1 MATLQE
7 EGDEWAKRIIFSDEK
22 WFYLIQSSNRK
33 NNVYWSME
41 NPHILDEVKRQGG
54 VKVMCW
60 AGVGDG
66 KILPLHWFEGSVTEN
81 TYLNMLK
88 EKVWPALKGFATKKC
103 LWFQQDGAR
112 VHTANSCLKFLQ
124 EKFPGREISNRLDYE
139 WPPYSA
145 DVSMLDFWFWGQAQ
159 QEVYKAKPKS
169 IEELKNVVE
178 RFAKGQK
185 METILRAA
193 NNFVKRAKLC
203 VEQEGGHFEHLLK

>member
-1 MATLQE
+1 M
-7 EGDEWAKRIIFSDEK
+7 GFK
-22 WFYLIQSSNRK
+22 
-33 NNVYWSME
+33 
-41 NPHILDEVKRQGG
+41 
-54 VKVMCW
+54 
-60 AGVGDG
+60 
-66 KILPLHWFEGSVTEN
+66 GSETEN

-88 EKVWPALKGFATKKC
+88 EKLWPALKGSATKKR

-124 EKFPGREISNRLDYE
+124 EKFPGRVISNRLDYE
-139 WPPYSA
+139 SPPYSA
-145 DVSMLDFWFWGQAQ
+145 DLSMLDFWFGGQAQ

-169 IEELKNVVE
+169 IEELKNVVK

>member
-41 NPHILDEVKRQGG
+41 NPHILDEVKRRGG
-54 VKVMCW
+54 VKVRSGRWEDSSSALVWMISNW
-60 AGVGDG
+60 KHA
-66 KILPLHWFEGSVTEN
+66 
-81 TYLNMLK
+81 K
-88 EKVWPALKGFATKKC
+88 EKDWPALKGSATKKR

-124 EKFPGREISNRLDYE
+124 EKLPGRVISNRLDYE
-139 WPPYSA
+139 WPPCSA
-145 DVSMLDFWFWGQAQ
+145 DLSMLDFWFWGQAQ

-185 METILRAA
+185 ME
-193 NNFVKRAKLC
+193 
-203 VEQEGGHFEHLLK
+203 